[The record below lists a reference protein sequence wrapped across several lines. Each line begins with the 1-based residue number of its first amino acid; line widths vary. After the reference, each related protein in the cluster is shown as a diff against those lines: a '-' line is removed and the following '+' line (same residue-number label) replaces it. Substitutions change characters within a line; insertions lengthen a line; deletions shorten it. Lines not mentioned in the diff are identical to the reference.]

1 MGLKNN
7 VKNSVSA
14 DCQYHSE
21 IGNQF
26 KYNSSEMKE
35 NGQFFK
41 HQIGKPDRSYKKYTR
56 NLKHTETVYEIL
68 QRKYITDANSIEM
81 NVKHLIQIVV

>member
-26 KYNSSEMKE
+26 KYNSSEMNE
-35 NGQFFK
+35 NDSFLNIK
-41 HQIGKPDRSYKKYTR
+41 SVNR
-56 NLKHTETVYEIL
+56 
-68 QRKYITDANSIEM
+68 IEVIK
-81 NVKHLIQIVV
+81 NIRVI